1 MVFLVALRCDI
12 LPLRLLFL
20 FDLIISQQTTPAKRG
35 RPASAKTAKTTKTP
49 SSTPNLSGL
58 KMKRK
63 SKERKLGELQEKRR
77 EAESS
82 IKEHQENLSKAKGQT
97 VKDATRA
104 INLMIKDCL
113 KKTEDETI
121 ELDDDEETSSNHEIA
136 ELLRATAEMIDTQDT
151 PKTVELQD
159 ELNML
164 DEEIKKLEDEKKK
177 KAYDELKK
185 KLAELEADM

>member
-1 MVFLVALRCDI
+1 
-12 LPLRLLFL
+12 
-20 FDLIISQQTTPAKRG
+20 
-35 RPASAKTAKTTKTP
+35 
-49 SSTPNLSGL
+49 
-58 KMKRK
+58 MKRK

-82 IKEHQENLSKAKGQT
+82 VKEHQENLSKAKGQT

-136 ELLRATAEMIDTQDT
+136 ELLRATADMIDTQDT
-151 PKTVELQD
+151 PKTIELEA
-159 ELNML
+159 ELKML
-164 DEEIKKLEDEKKK
+164 DDEIKKLESDKKR
-177 KAYDELKK
+177 KAYGELKK
-185 KLAELEADM
+185 KLAEMEADM

>member
-1 MVFLVALRCDI
+1 
-12 LPLRLLFL
+12 
-20 FDLIISQQTTPAKRG
+20 
-35 RPASAKTAKTTKTP
+35 
-49 SSTPNLSGL
+49 
-58 KMKRK
+58 
-63 SKERKLGELQEKRR
+63 
-77 EAESS
+77 
-82 IKEHQENLSKAKGQT
+82 
-97 VKDATRA
+97 
-104 INLMIKDCL
+104 MIKDCL

>member
-1 MVFLVALRCDI
+1 
-12 LPLRLLFL
+12 
-20 FDLIISQQTTPAKRG
+20 
-35 RPASAKTAKTTKTP
+35 
-49 SSTPNLSGL
+49 
-58 KMKRK
+58 MKKK
-63 SKERKLGELQEKRR
+63 SKERKLGDIQEKRR

-104 INLMIKDCL
+104 INLMIKDYL

-121 ELDDDEETSSNHEIA
+121 ELDDEEETSSNHEIA

-151 PKTVELQD
+151 PKTTELQD
-159 ELNML
+159 ELKRL

-185 KLAELEADM
+185 KIAEMEADM